1 MATIAHR
8 LPGNAP
14 GDLFVD
20 ESCIACDTCRR
31 IAPGL
36 YGGGEDDTAFV
47 LRQPSS
53 ASEVR
58 RALMALV
65 ACPVAA
71 IGSLG
76 RRGAEVGA
84 AARAFPDELE
94 YAPGVYE
101 CGYAARSSFGA
112 ASWLLLRAGGNVLV
126 DSPRFSPVLVDRLR
140 AMGGVRFHFLSH
152 KDDVADHAR
161 FQEALGCER
170 VLHARDLSLDTRN
183 VERPIE
189 GEEPVELAEGLL
201 VVPVPGHTRGSAV
214 LLDGAGHLFTGDHLF
229 GDEEGRLDASRAYCW
244 YDFGEQ
250 TRSME
255 RLLDHPFRFVFPGH
269 GRPWRARSREEARR
283 ELEALIRRMRG
294 EC

>member
-1 MATIAHR
+1 MATVAHR
-8 LPGNAP
+8 LPMNAP

-47 LRQPSS
+47 ARQPSS

-65 ACPVAA
+65 ACPVSA

-76 RRGAEVGA
+76 RRGTEVA
-84 AARAFPDELE
+84 DAARAFPEELE
-94 YAPGVYE
+94 YARGVYE
-101 CGYAARSSFGA
+101 CGYAARSSYGA
-112 ASWLLLRAGGNVLV
+112 ASWLLVRAGGNVLV
-126 DSPRFSPVLVDRLR
+126 DSPRFSPVLALRLR
-140 AMGGVRFHFLSH
+140 ALGGVRFHFLSH
-152 KDDVADHAR
+152 RDDVADHAR
-161 FQEALGCER
+161 FREALGCER
-170 VLHARDLSLDTRN
+170 VLHVRDLSDDTRD

-189 GEEPVELAEGLL
+189 GDLPVELAPDLL

-214 LLDGAGHLFTGDHLF
+214 LLDGEGHLFTGDHLF
-229 GDEEGRLDASRAYCW
+229 GDEAGRLDASRAYCW
-244 YDFGEQ
+244 YDFHEQ

-269 GRPWRARSREEARR
+269 GRPWRGKSPEEARR
-283 ELEALIRRMRG
+283 ALEALVVRMRG
-294 EC
+294 E